1 MTGDRTGAIAPSHE
15 RAADFAELSKP
26 GIVGLIMVTVAAGFN
41 LGAPEGIVGLE
52 LFHTLLGAAAV
63 AAGSNALN
71 QVWERRIDARMN
83 RTSRRPLPAGRMGVP
98 EANLFAWILGL
109 GGVAYIAAFVN
120 FLTALLAAITL
131 VTYVFLYTPL
141 KRKTS
146 LCTLVGAVP
155 GALPIVGGW
164 TAARGSLD
172 VTAAALFAVLFLWQL
187 PHFLS
192 LSWLYRE
199 DYARAGLRMLCVTRG
214 GKANFRMALVYSVAL
229 LPVSLMPTILGATG
243 SLYFYGALGL
253 TGWMIWAAGTAAW
266 NHTRSRA
273 RRLFLV
279 TLVYL
284 PALLV
289 LMVVDKV

>member
-1 MTGDRTGAIAPSHE
+1 MNEEHVQAAASGHE
-15 RAADFAELSKP
+15 RATDFAELSKP

-41 LGAPEGIVGLE
+41 LGAPEGIAGLK

-71 QVWERRIDARMN
+71 QIWERRIDARMG
-83 RTSRRPLPAGRMGVP
+83 RTSGRPIPAGRMALP
-98 EANLFAWILGL
+98 EANLFAWTLGL
-109 GGVAYIAAFVN
+109 GGIAYMAAFVN
-120 FLTALLAAITL
+120 LLTALLAALTL

-172 VTAAALFAVLFLWQL
+172 LTAVALFAVLFLWQL

-192 LSWLYRE
+192 LSWLYRD

-214 GKANFRMALVYSVAL
+214 GRVNFRMALVYSVAL
-229 LPVSLMPTILGATG
+229 LPASLMPTILGATG
-243 SLYFYGALGL
+243 SLYFYGALAL
-253 TGWMIWAAGTAAW
+253 TAWMIWAAGTAAW
-266 NHTRSRA
+266 EHSRPRA

-279 TLVYL
+279 TLAYL

-289 LMVVDKV
+289 LMVVDKA